1 MLSAL
6 QSGPL
11 SKAALAQALGMR
23 KVTGQLNQQVRD
35 LSSRGHI
42 EMTLPDKPNSRLQK
56 YRLTA
61 AGKRLQ
67 TELQPGQSAQH
78 AGKGDAP

>member
-1 MLSAL
+1 MLCAL

-35 LSSRGHI
+35 LSSHAHI

-67 TELQPGQSAQH
+67 TALQPGQSAQH